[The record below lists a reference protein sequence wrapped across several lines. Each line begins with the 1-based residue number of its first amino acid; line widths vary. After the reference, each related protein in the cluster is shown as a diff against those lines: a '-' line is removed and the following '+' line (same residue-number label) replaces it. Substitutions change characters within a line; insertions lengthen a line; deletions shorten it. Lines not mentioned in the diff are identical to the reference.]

1 VVTNVALIRAAYERP
16 TISASRLKSVG
27 GEKGKP
33 GCERKLAGHYLFGLK
48 QAETDALRGG
58 TALHEA
64 GEVLQATGEVP
75 NPESPTGRILRSG
88 AHLISQCGDMLVE
101 YEHVGTLPDGS
112 PYLAFLDG
120 HLERADP
127 LLGSMVYNDL
137 KTCGNPAYA
146 LVADDD
152 SDYALKKDIQVMK
165 YAWILLCDAH
175 WYCPPLPSPTEECG
189 CDGWG
194 TGCAAVVSGPMCGPK
209 HWRWWDPVAKHA
221 RVGRPRWLYFLTK
234 GNPRA
239 WEVTAFVSPAEAT
252 AFMHNTI
259 LPLVA
264 RINAIHEWHYAN
276 PSASLNDFDRN
287 FEACRKSGMWCGVG
301 EAYACNFEEL
311 GTPILDLIQL
321 KVRPKMT
328 PQERLNALMKNR
340 AAGVNTGVTEPK
352 TDPKVTAPPGA
363 TPAPAGAATSAT
375 AQPQPTAPAESVAV
389 VAEPSQDSAPSAA
402 SAPSAEP
409 AAPKRSRGRPP
420 KPPVA
425 PLGAGVNP
433 PEVVDALATLA
444 LEADCTKVTAPV
456 AAPAA
461 VPTTPPPPAF
471 FDAVSTERILAEL
484 FRRVRGAL

>member
-1 VVTNVALIRAAYERP
+1 VTAHQTNAALGIWGCPADRPPYERP
-16 TISASRLKSVG
+16 TISASRLKSIG

-33 GCERKLAGHYLFGLK
+33 GCERRLAGHYLFGLK

-58 TALHEA
+58 TALHSA

-88 AHLISQCGDMLVE
+88 AHLIGQCGDMLVE

-112 PYLAFLDG
+112 PYIAFLDG
-120 HLERADP
+120 HLETADP
-127 LLGSMVYNDL
+127 LTGAMVYNDL
-137 KTCGNPAYA
+137 KTCGNPAFA

-152 SDYALKKDIQVMK
+152 SDYALKRDIQVMK

-175 WYCPPLPSPTEECG
+175 WYCPPLE
-189 CDGWG
+189 DGHY
-194 TGCAAVVSGPMCGPK
+194 GPK
-209 HWRWWDPVAKHA
+209 HWQWWDPVAKHC

-239 WEVTAFVSPAEAT
+239 WEVTAWVTPEEAT
-252 AFMHNTI
+252 AYMHSVI

-264 RINAIHEWHYAN
+264 RINAIHEWHYSN

-328 PQERLNALMKNR
+328 PQERLAALKKNR
-340 AAGVNTGVTEPK
+340 AEGVTTGVVAAAPEPA
-352 TDPKVTAPPGA
+352 TVPKVTAPVPDVQVA
-363 TPAPAGAATSAT
+363 VSPEAVEETLASSEPATTPADA
-375 AQPQPTAPAESVAV
+375 
-389 VAEPSQDSAPSAA
+389 
-402 SAPSAEP
+402 P
-409 AAPKRSRGRPP
+409 AAPKATRRGRPP
-420 KPPVA
+420 KAPAAPP
-425 PLGAGVNP
+425 GAGINP
-433 PEVVDALATLA
+433 PEVIEALAA
-444 LEADCTKVTAPV
+444 VNAVVEAAPAEVTAPV
-456 AAPAA
+456 VDEQGGKHSVVAAAA
-461 VPTTPPPPAF
+461 LDTLAPPPAF
-471 FDAVSTERILAEL
+471 LEALTTERLLAEL